1 MIEGH
6 GQAHSKRGKILPRK
20 KIVAVSET
28 YDNLVVWE
36 IPGYLFVC
44 ITHNLGFYSFAICII
59 RVISV

>member
-1 MIEGH
+1 MDRLIAKG
-6 GQAHSKRGKILPRK
+6 GKYFREK

-44 ITHNLGFYSFAICII
+44 ITHNPGLYTFAICII
-59 RVISV
+59 

>member
-1 MIEGH
+1 MYMDRLIAKGEI
-6 GQAHSKRGKILPRK
+6 ILPRK

-44 ITHNLGFYSFAICII
+44 ITYNPGFYTFAICII
-59 RVISV
+59 